1 MQNNLSIFLKNEI
14 FLMIFVYNAGFYK
27 MLFFG
32 ILEKDFVDLVH
43 LLQKKARTA
52 ERCAIGSC
60 FGCIDD
66 K

>member
-1 MQNNLSIFLKNEI
+1 MF
-14 FLMIFVYNAGFYK
+14 FVYNAGFYK

-43 LLQKKARTA
+43 LLQKKAP
-52 ERCAIGSC
+52 CAIGSC